1 MSAIV
6 LSYLQRYLSDQPQ
19 VRDPACHTHRVRII
33 RTTHGTTHMG
43 HAPKMTTCEVPHG
56 TGWKVITI
64 DDALEMN
71 TRATRCVECAMPVRA
86 HRWSV
91 NGMAHFE
98 HLAKNPQCSLSDRRR
113 SGPGAAPVPGKPVL
127 RRPAAA
133 PTPATTRLGPPT
145 RR

>member
-1 MSAIV
+1 
-6 LSYLQRYLSDQPQ
+6 
-19 VRDPACHTHRVRII
+19 
-33 RTTHGTTHMG
+33 MG

-64 DDALEMN
+64 DDALEMG

-86 HRWSV
+86 HRWAV

-98 HLAKNPQCSLSDRRR
+98 HLAKNPQCSLSDRRG
-113 SGPGAAPVPGKPVL
+113 SGTSAAPVPGKPVL

-133 PTPATTRLGPPT
+133 PKPATPRLGPPT
-145 RR
+145 GR